1 MAQKVRQLLSRV
13 AWLGVL
19 LAAGLAQ
26 AQTIRLQEKA
36 TVVAGDVRLGNIA
49 TISGVDV
56 RAAEKL
62 AETVII
68 ADLHKTQQIK
78 AENVL
83 LAVVTQ
89 HGPSLSASLQMTG
102 AAACE
107 VSVGEAAMKPVTVTA
122 PVAVADVVPQQT
134 VAAKPVAGTLSAAI
148 TQRIIGDLNANAD
161 DVRVTIDTISTL
173 MDQALKTGQR
183 WQLRPLTRNTLGTL
197 QFEAQLI
204 DGMKVAQK
212 LNVLAKAEKRTMVVI
227 CVGPLAKGK
236 VVERDDVK
244 LEEVWLDRNLPTL
257 FTKIDDVLYQEAT
270 RAIVA
275 NSNLDQRDF
284 RAADMISKGDIVK
297 VEFMAGTLKVEMKAR
312 AMQSAKMHDAVTLRN
327 DATGETYQAVA
338 VGKKLATVGAAR

>member
-1 MAQKVRQLLSRV
+1 MAKMVTQLFRGAV
-13 AWLGVL
+13 WLGVL

-36 TVVAGDVRLGNIA
+36 TVSAGDVRLGNIA

-68 ADLHKTQQIK
+68 ADLKKTQQIR

-89 HGPSLSASLQMTG
+89 HGASLSAALQMTG

-107 VSVGEAAMKPVTVTA
+107 VSVGEAVMKPVVVAAA
-122 PVAVADVVPQQT
+122 PVADVVPQQP
-134 VAAKPVAGTLSAAI
+134 VAAKPALSTLTAAI
-148 TQRIIGDLNANAD
+148 TQRIISDLNANAD
-161 DVRVTIDTISTL
+161 DVRVTIDTISPL
-173 MDQALKTGQR
+173 MDQVTKAGQR
-183 WQLRPLTRNTLGTL
+183 WQLRPLARNTLGTL

-204 DGMKVAQK
+204 DGVKVTQK
-212 LNVLAKAEKRTMVVI
+212 LNVLAKVEKRTMVVI
-227 CVGPLAKGK
+227 CTGPVARGK
-236 VVERDDVK
+236 VIERDDVK
-244 LEEVWLDRNLPTL
+244 LEETWLDRNLPTL

-270 RAIVA
+270 RALAA
-275 NSNLDQRDF
+275 NSHLDQRDF
-284 RAADMISKGDIVK
+284 RAADMISKGDVVK

-327 DATGETYQAVA
+327 DATGETYQAIA
-338 VGKKLATVGAAR
+338 VGKKLAAVGAAR